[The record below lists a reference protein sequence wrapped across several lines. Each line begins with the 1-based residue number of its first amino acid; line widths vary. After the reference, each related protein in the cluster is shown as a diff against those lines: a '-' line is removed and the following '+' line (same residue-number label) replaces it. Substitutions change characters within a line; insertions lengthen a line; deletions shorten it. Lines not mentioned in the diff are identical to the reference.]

1 MSEKPKEKK
10 SGKGGKG
17 GKARIH
23 LLDELRGVALCV
35 MLIYH
40 ALYTLGF
47 IFGWRPGA
55 DIINTVYPIGPY
67 FAGIFIAVAGICS
80 NFSHSNT
87 DRGAKLFFLAF
98 IVSAATYF
106 VVGSENA
113 IRFGILHFMS
123 VSMLFYGVTSP
134 LLKHIPLWIGF
145 AVNVILFI
153 LTIDVVRGSVGI
165 PYLWSIQ
172 LPAELYKTDFLYPLG
187 FIYPGFTSSDYFPLF
202 PWIFLYL
209 AGCFFGR
216 LAVQKKFPKF
226 TYKKHVPF
234 LALMGRHSLIIY
246 LVHQPIIYGICYIVT
261 QVFKVKLG

>member
-98 IVSAATYF
+98 LNIVYRRDAD
-106 VVGSENA
+106 
-113 IRFGILHFMS
+113 RL
-123 VSMLFYGVTSP
+123 
-134 LLKHIPLWIGF
+134 
-145 AVNVILFI
+145 
-153 LTIDVVRGSVGI
+153 VGI
-165 PYLWSIQ
+165 KRSVYLLGSIG
-172 LPAELYKTDFLYPLG
+172 L
-187 FIYPGFTSSDYFPLF
+187 DYDVR
-202 PWIFLYL
+202 
-209 AGCFFGR
+209 R
-216 LAVQKKFPKF
+216 L
-226 TYKKHVPF
+226 
-234 LALMGRHSLIIY
+234 
-246 LVHQPIIYGICYIVT
+246 
-261 QVFKVKLG
+261 